1 VASPTPVPYHVATG
15 KSSYISNG
23 NQNPRKPLAKVGGL
37 ERLVLLYA
45 SVVRRF
51 TISDIVV
58 AYNLKQEYPSTAN
71 RRVYD
76 SVQRLVRRGFIRKV
90 DRGIYELAID
100 ISPDLLKD
108 STNEVESKENLGGTP
123 VFLYRESKSSSSKR
137 NCNVLRIHFRGVSG
151 YLELYRKLQLLRC
164 YLDVATRRLES
175 YLISLG
181 VSKNEIRRLRKYRYM
196 CVEEGVVIGAH
207 GRYKCRSKPLVPASG
222 GFFYELGVD
231 IFTSG
236 LGKVFAK
243 VYTDVLP
250 SPFGSGKLQD
260 SIY

>member
-1 VASPTPVPYHVATG
+1 MSPPTPAPTSTSVSRVN
-15 KSSYISNG
+15 ILNG
-23 NQNPRKPLAKVGGL
+23 NKNPRKAPAKVGEL

-45 SVVRRF
+45 STVASRF

-58 AYNLKQEYPSTAN
+58 AYNLKQYYPNGTAN
-71 RRVYD
+71 KRVYD

-90 DRGIYELAID
+90 DRGIYELAVD

-108 STNEVESKENLGGTP
+108 SDLGKPKENLGGTP
-123 VFLYRESKSSSSKR
+123 TALHRENKPYSTKR
-137 NCNVLRIHFRGVSG
+137 NVLRIHFRGVGG
-151 YLELYRKLQLLRC
+151 YLELYSNLQLLRC
-164 YLDVATRRLES
+164 YIDIAVRRLEE
-175 YLISLG
+175 YLIKLG
-181 VSKNEIRRLRKYRYM
+181 VSKYQIRKLRRLRYM

-243 VYTDVLP
+243 IYTDILP
-250 SPFGSGKLQD
+250 NPSLPP
-260 SIY
+260 